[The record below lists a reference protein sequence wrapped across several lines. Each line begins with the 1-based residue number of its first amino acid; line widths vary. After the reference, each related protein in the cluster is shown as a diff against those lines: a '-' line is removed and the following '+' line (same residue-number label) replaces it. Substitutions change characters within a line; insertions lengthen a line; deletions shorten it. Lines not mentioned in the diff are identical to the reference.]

1 MAVRGSG
8 RLTPKRES
16 ATPPRASG
24 RASRN
29 ARAVRRRTAPVGPRS
44 NRRWGDAPDSV
55 GARGARRRAM
65 AQLEEQLRGELSA
78 VLDRIRGAG
87 GGGVFEEF
95 PGAVEGVGGG
105 GPPPG
110 ECSGPPPAPVGP
122 AHPLT
127 PALRRR
133 PPP

>member
-1 MAVRGSG
+1 M
-8 RLTPKRES
+8 RERS
-16 ATPPRASG
+16 A
-24 RASRN
+24 
-29 ARAVRRRTAPVGPRS
+29 RRTAPVGPRS

-95 PGAVEGVGGG
+95 PGVIEDVGGG

-110 ECSGPPPAPVGP
+110 DRSAPPPGLVERGHHLSRSLERGPPGAGGV
-122 AHPLT
+122 
-127 PALRRR
+127 
-133 PPP
+133 

>member
-1 MAVRGSG
+1 MAVRGWG

-16 ATPPRASG
+16 STPSRASG

-87 GGGVFEEF
+87 GGVAFEEF
-95 PGAVEGVGGG
+95 PRAVSDVGGG
-105 GPPPG
+105 A
-110 ECSGPPPAPVGP
+110 SS
-122 AHPLT
+122 
-127 PALRRR
+127 
-133 PPP
+133 